1 MKTIRISKQNHVWHA
16 DYDSVR
22 NTLNQAEWT
31 FEGDY
36 IVRAIE
42 PPHCVNA
49 YADLCES
56 VNAVPWT
63 DNPDFKM
70 RYRPNLGTG
79 KWLITSQ
86 IGNLMVGDY
95 FP

>member
-22 NTLNQAEWT
+22 NTLIQAEWT

-56 VNAVPWT
+56 VNKVPRT
-63 DNPDFKM
+63 DNSDFIM
-70 RYRPNLGTG
+70 RHRPNCR
-79 KWLITSQ
+79 WLLISP
-86 IGNLMVGDY
+86 IRNLRVRDY
-95 FP
+95 LP